1 MSEKIYSVTEE
12 LIEELEMRGHYL
24 MQIAHDLKLI
34 RKTKDINKINKKI
47 QFIEKE
53 LIDENGKCYIPQTK
67 YKDVKKTLLENIEFQ
82 IEELQKINIEILKRK
97 F

>member
-1 MSEKIYSVTEE
+1 MNEYEHYKTKG

-34 RKTKDINKINKKI
+34 RKTKDINKINEKI
-47 QFIEKE
+47 LFIEKE
-53 LIDENGKCYIPQTK
+53 FIDENGKCYIPQTK
-67 YKDVKKTLLENIEFQ
+67 YKDVKESLIENIEFQ
-82 IEELQKINIEILKRK
+82 IEELQKVSEVLKRK